1 METAYQAAG
10 SMTISKKA
18 RKGAM
23 GYSVDTVTE
32 THWRPVLDDMAR
44 RIEAEDNKPSFEQ
57 LAGVAV

>member
-1 METAYQAAG
+1 
-10 SMTISKKA
+10 MTISKKA

-23 GYSVDTVTE
+23 AYSVDTVTE
-32 THWRPVLDDMAR
+32 TYWRPVLDDMAR